1 MSSLFNNKQQK
12 IANKYSTYMSKA
24 TNQGN
29 TLVADFF
36 NSISPDTIQESFEL
50 IHNKGHEHEKNSIN
64 PIEMNYNSGI
74 ELSADDLIQFNDI
87 FTSVTK
93 RLENNGDD

>member
-12 IANKYSTYMSKA
+12 MANKYSEYMSKA
-24 TNQGN
+24 ANKGDS
-29 TLVADFF
+29 LVADFF
-36 NSISPDTIQESFEL
+36 NSISPDTIHDSFEL
-50 IHNKGHEHEKNSIN
+50 IHNKGHEHEKNSIS

>member
-12 IANKYSTYMSKA
+12 MANKYSTYMSKA
-24 TNQGN
+24 KNQGDS
-29 TLVADFF
+29 LVADFF

-50 IHNKGHEHEKNSIN
+50 IHNKGHEHEKNLISSI
-64 PIEMNYNSGI
+64 EVNYNSGN

-87 FTSVTK
+87 FISVTK
-93 RLENNGDD
+93 RLETNGDD